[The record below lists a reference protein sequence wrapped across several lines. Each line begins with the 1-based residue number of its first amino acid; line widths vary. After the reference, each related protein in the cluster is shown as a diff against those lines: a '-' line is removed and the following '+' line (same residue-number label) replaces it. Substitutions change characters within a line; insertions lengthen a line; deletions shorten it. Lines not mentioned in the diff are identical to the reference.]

1 MAILRLLAAY
11 GVKPDIVAGHS
22 LGEYAAAV
30 AAGILSFKDA
40 LLAVSARG
48 REMANVQ
55 IEDKGRMAGIASGE
69 ETVQEV
75 LAEIPGYVVPANKN
89 CPTQTVIAGESDA
102 VEAAIEAFRSRGI
115 TVYPLPVSHAFH
127 SRIVAPA
134 SEPLKRVLQ
143 RLDVQPPKR
152 PITTNVTSRYYPTGE
167 GAVEKI
173 IENLASQVAAP
184 VEWTAQIE
192 RMYADG
198 ARIFVECGPKRALAG
213 FVVNILKRRP
223 HLALYTNHPKR
234 GGICAFRDSLAGLV
248 AVGMPLKPEPEPGM
262 PDIFG
267 ESEPRR
273 ATTEALRQRMV
284 AANPTSSKMP
294 GQEEASSEV
303 VSQVLEIVS
312 QLTGYTPSEL
322 SLDDELEADLG
333 IDTVKQAELI
343 AIVRDHFRL
352 DHDPGFRIS
361 DYRTLRDLARY
372 AGQRLGSVR
381 PAGLPSV
388 TPRFSPSVASGTV
401 PVSPSLPT
409 SSLPADALRL
419 LMEGALNAGLSG
431 GNAQDVAQAVMPAL
445 QGLVN
450 SLVAAVE
457 SQRPTTASV
466 AVAAPSTSPGTVHST
481 PSPVER
487 VVVQAPAKP
496 IIVASGVSVG
506 LPGGQEVFAEDN
518 FERIFA
524 GENRISNLSDE
535 DQDRFLAKK
544 VVRLSKDP
552 KTGQGTFVAVEKREQ
567 VLRLAGTKSHF
578 DLVAD
583 YGVDAGLARAL
594 DVATQLAFAAGLEAL
609 KDAGIPLV
617 RTWRDTTTGKR
628 VPTGWALPE
637 SMRKDT
643 GVIFASAFPGY
654 SKLVEH
660 IKANGDD
667 GEGRFDRRFL
677 FQILAMGHSQFAQLI
692 GAQGPNTQVNAA
704 CASTTQAISIAQ
716 DWIECGR
723 CQRVVVVGSDDVTN
737 ETLLE
742 WIGTGFLA
750 AGAATT
756 TAEVEKAALP
766 FDSRRHGMILG
777 MGAVG
782 LVLEQAEDVA
792 QRGMAPIARLL
803 ASRIANSAFH
813 GTRLH
818 PTHISDEMDE
828 LVAEAVNWPGRIATP
843 LRVRPCL

>member
-1 MAILRLLAAY
+1 M
-11 GVKPDIVAGHS
+11 
-22 LGEYAAAV
+22 
-30 AAGILSFKDA
+30 
-40 LLAVSARG
+40 
-48 REMANVQ
+48 
-55 IEDKGRMAGIASGE
+55 
-69 ETVQEV
+69 
-75 LAEIPGYVVPANKN
+75 
-89 CPTQTVIAGESDA
+89 
-102 VEAAIEAFRSRGI
+102 
-115 TVYPLPVSHAFH
+115 
-127 SRIVAPA
+127 
-134 SEPLKRVLQ
+134 
-143 RLDVQPPKR
+143 
-152 PITTNVTSRYYPTGE
+152 
-167 GAVEKI
+167 
-173 IENLASQVAAP
+173 
-184 VEWTAQIE
+184 
-192 RMYADG
+192 
-198 ARIFVECGPKRALAG
+198 
-213 FVVNILKRRP
+213 
-223 HLALYTNHPKR
+223 
-234 GGICAFRDSLAGLV
+234 
-248 AVGMPLKPEPEPGM
+248 
-262 PDIFG
+262 
-267 ESEPRR
+267 
-273 ATTEALRQRMV
+273 
-284 AANPTSSKMP
+284 
-294 GQEEASSEV
+294 
-303 VSQVLEIVS
+303 
-312 QLTGYTPSEL
+312 
-322 SLDDELEADLG
+322 
-333 IDTVKQAELI
+333 
-343 AIVRDHFRL
+343 
-352 DHDPGFRIS
+352 
-361 DYRTLRDLARY
+361 
-372 AGQRLGSVR
+372 
-381 PAGLPSV
+381 
-388 TPRFSPSVASGTV
+388 
-401 PVSPSLPT
+401 
-409 SSLPADALRL
+409 
-419 LMEGALNAGLSG
+419 
-431 GNAQDVAQAVMPAL
+431 
-445 QGLVN
+445 
-450 SLVAAVE
+450 
-457 SQRPTTASV
+457 
-466 AVAAPSTSPGTVHST
+466 
-481 PSPVER
+481 
-487 VVVQAPAKP
+487 
-496 IIVASGVSVG
+496 
-506 LPGGQEVFAEDN
+506 
-518 FERIFA
+518 
-524 GENRISNLSDE
+524 
-535 DQDRFLAKK
+535 
-544 VVRLSKDP
+544 VRLSKDP

-583 YGVDAGLARAL
+583 YGVELAARAL

-828 LVAEAVNWPGRIATP
+828 LVAEAVELAGTDRHAFAGQAMFMSHETYTPARGGSAAADFESLRKAFGAKASRLSSPIQRIHWPPNGSGNRRCDGVEELAVSARAAHSDQHSPILIWDLTLSSGRNIRFVTASVWLRVLVHSWLWLPGRKWLPTISESSMQPYIAGGWQMSVDFNHQ
-843 LRVRPCL
+843 RW